1 MEHRGTK
8 SNNTIKLTLLLIF
21 FIGVWFIA
29 SVLETTFIWFITI
42 NLIAIYLITKNKAT
56 TSKDFILGI
65 IFGILCMPSSPIMGI
80 FTIIPFI
87 ASIVIFK
94 KSKNTVH
101 IFDNNKKS
109 ILLSGALILG
119 IGMMLG
125 TINVFFAIGSIP
137 INPGFKIQYVF
148 NALRAGIFEEIFFRL
163 FFFAMCVYI
172 TNDSKFSKLQNL
184 LCYFIMI
191 LPHTLIHFN
200 LSTFNLP
207 SVVMLSVLFGL
218 PFALMLRKLNLI
230 SAIGAHSIVDVIRF
244 CTFGI

>member
-1 MEHRGTK
+1 MK
-8 SNNTIKLTLLLIF
+8 NNTVKLTLLFIF
-21 FIGVWFIA
+21 FIVVWFIA
-29 SVLETTFIWFITI
+29 SVLKTAFIWFITI
-42 NLIAIYLITKNKAT
+42 NLIAIYLIVKNKST

-80 FTIIPFI
+80 STIIPFVS
-87 ASIVIFK
+87 SIGIFK

-101 IFDNNKKS
+101 IFSNNKKI
-109 ILLSGALILG
+109 ILLSVTLTLLIGIILG
-119 IGMMLG
+119 A
-125 TINVFFAIGSIP
+125 INVFFAIGSIP
-137 INPGFKIQYVF
+137 ITLDFKIQYVF

-172 TNDSKFSKLQNL
+172 TNDSKFSKTQNL
-184 LCYFIMI
+184 LCYLIMI
-191 LPHTLIHFN
+191 IPHTLIHFN

-207 SVVMLSVLFGL
+207 NVVMLSLLFGL

-230 SAIGAHSIVDVIRF
+230 SAIGAHSIVDIIRF

>member
-1 MEHRGTK
+1 MK
-8 SNNTIKLTLLLIF
+8 NNTVKLTLLFIF
-21 FIGVWFIA
+21 FIVVWFIA
-29 SVLETTFIWFITI
+29 SILKTTFIWFITI
-42 NLIAIYLITKNKAT
+42 NLIAIYLIVKNKSA

-80 FTIIPFI
+80 STIIPFV
-87 ASIVIFK
+87 ASIGILK

-101 IFDNNKKS
+101 IFSNNKKI
-109 ILLSGALILG
+109 ILLSVTLTLVIGIILSA
-119 IGMMLG
+119 
-125 TINVFFAIGSIP
+125 INVFFAIDSIP
-137 INPGFKIQYVF
+137 INPDFKIQYVF

-172 TNDSKFSKLQNL
+172 TNDSKFSKTQNL
-184 LCYFIMI
+184 LCYLIMI
-191 LPHTLIHFN
+191 IPHTLIHFN

-207 SVVMLSVLFGL
+207 SVVMLSLLFGL

-230 SAIGAHSIVDVIRF
+230 SAIGAHSIVDIIRF

>member
-1 MEHRGTK
+1 MK
-8 SNNTIKLTLLLIF
+8 NNTVKLTLLFIF
-21 FIGVWFIA
+21 FIVVWFIA
-29 SVLETTFIWFITI
+29 SVLKTAFIWFITI
-42 NLIAIYLITKNKAT
+42 NLIAIYLIVKNKST

-80 FTIIPFI
+80 STIIPFVS
-87 ASIVIFK
+87 SIGIFK

-101 IFDNNKKS
+101 IFSNNKKI
-109 ILLSGALILG
+109 ILLSVTLTLLIGIILG
-119 IGMMLG
+119 A
-125 TINVFFAIGSIP
+125 INVFFAIGSIP
-137 INPGFKIQYVF
+137 ITPDFKIQYVF

-172 TNDSKFSKLQNL
+172 TNDSKFSKTQNL
-184 LCYFIMI
+184 LCYLIMI
-191 LPHTLIHFN
+191 IPHTLIHFN

-207 SVVMLSVLFGL
+207 SVVMLSLLFGL

-230 SAIGAHSIVDVIRF
+230 SAIGAHSIVDIIRF